1 MAWRCLV
8 RPGERCQRQPKTDQL
23 AAWGLVERWKNTIP
37 QKNLMAA
44 LNAHHHTVIHADAPH
59 AIPGRVTVHDDLWSE
74 ITFTLP

>member
-1 MAWRCLV
+1 
-8 RPGERCQRQPKTDQL
+8 L

-37 QKNLMAA
+37 QKKLMAA